1 MSTFRVPDFPP
12 LAYKPYNPNSNNDD
26 RILTTSEDSE
36 YSARIH
42 SSLDDFI
49 YSEEI
54 TVHKSTKN
62 FEQVTHVNSQKQL
75 VRGNSVKKPQQLD
88 KLEYANIYN
97 SRKPSASNDDV
108 LSLYCEETVS
118 ERKHEAL
125 TRMNSQRKLARG
137 DSARKLRQLDK
148 ISSENDYDSSIV
160 ERRPTTIYSVSN
172 SEASEEITLHR
183 NASLRKLEAV
193 TRVNS
198 QRKLERG
205 YSTRKLKQ
213 LDSFGPENDYDSS
226 VTGGQL
232 VTNYPYDTF
241 NSEEIA
247 FNRNTSLR
255 KLGTANY
262 QRKLA
267 SDSFKE
273 LQQPDQNRSTNA
285 HNSIKRPVT
294 AYEQFQS

>member
-1 MSTFRVPDFPP
+1 MSTFNVPDFPS
-12 LAYKPYNPNSNNDD
+12 LAYKPYNQNSNKPYNQNSNNDD

-36 YSARIH
+36 YSAR
-42 SSLDDFI
+42 
-49 YSEEI
+49 
-54 TVHKSTKN
+54 
-62 FEQVTHVNSQKQL
+62 
-75 VRGNSVKKPQQLD
+75 
-88 KLEYANIYN
+88 
-97 SRKPSASNDDV
+97 
-108 LSLYCEETVS
+108 
-118 ERKHEAL
+118 
-125 TRMNSQRKLARG
+125 
-137 DSARKLRQLDK
+137 KLRQLDK
-148 ISSENDYDSSIV
+148 ISSENDYD
-160 ERRPTTIYSVSN
+160 YSVSN
-172 SEASEEITLHR
+172 SEASEEIMLHR

-198 QRKLERG
+198 QRKLERD

-232 VTNYPYDTF
+232 VTNYPYNTF
-241 NSEEIA
+241 NSEEVA
-247 FNRNTSLR
+247 LNRNASLR

-294 AYEQFQS
+294 AYEQFQL